1 MQDSE
6 VTLHVVCSLGIPEIN
21 VRVLSSRLDIPDVTD
36 WLLCVDQ
43 LQWAYVYVTTQEVSQ
58 LVHLCELQSIYV

>member
-43 LQWAYVYVTTQEVSQ
+43 LQ
-58 LVHLCELQSIYV
+58 